1 MDKNSAG
8 SDFTP
13 LGAYEGKF
21 RPGLRSVGNVI
32 KSDAVTVKNGLKVSP
47 VEDGEPDILVHRDG
61 DRIEKIEFTCKCGRS
76 SAVSFDYD

>member
-1 MDKNSAG
+1 MEQNSTA

-13 LGAYEGKF
+13 LGAYQGTF
-21 RPGLRSVGNVI
+21 RPGARAGGNVI
-32 KSDAVTVKNGLKVSP
+32 KSDAVTVKNRLTVSP

-61 DRIEKIEFTCKCGRS
+61 DRIEKIEFTCKCGRT